1 MSIDYGT
8 LTITEQETVNETDQ
22 LVDTV
27 NTLNQVASLK
37 QAQHNISQIDQATMA
52 QGNNGDLGSVV
63 GALASALAKPRDD
76 TSSMAMMMQMN
87 QQAQQS
93 AQAARDSQD
102 QRFTALLNI
111 MFQQQA
117 QSQTMMMEAM
127 RGGGTRSALEERILN
142 KSVDQMLTG
151 NATPEDTLLTQLVQ
165 SGQLPEI
172 GKGLL
177 DGVAGAVAA
186 NSIIRT
192 SVGISGLTALL
203 TWFVWAIFIFV
214 IGVKIFPDKGSKVPF
229 KKVLIAV
236 GYAHAPGLI
245 RFFAVTPDLVLP
257 IIFLTQFWI
266 FASLIISTKQI
277 LNLKSNLKSFG
288 IVFLSFLI
296 IAFLSITFI
305 INRMNSIPISSIS

>member
-1 MSIDYGT
+1 MNYNKHILVVAGEPNSIF
-8 LTITEQETVNETDQ
+8 LEIFFK
-22 LVDTV
+22 
-27 NTLNQVASLK
+27 SLK
-37 QAQHNISQIDQATMA
+37 LDKS
-52 QGNNGDLGSVV
+52 LY
-63 GALASALAKPRDD
+63 RD
-76 TSSMAMMMQMN
+76 N
-87 QQAQQS
+87 KYFGE
-93 AQAARDSQD
+93 AAIY
-102 QRFTALLNI
+102 FA
-111 MFQQQA
+111 
-117 QSQTMMMEAM
+117 
-127 RGGGTRSALEERILN
+127 G
-142 KSVDQMLTG
+142 
-151 NATPEDTLLTQLVQ
+151 LVM
-165 SGQLPEI
+165 I
-172 GKGLL
+172 L

-186 NSIIRT
+186 NSIVRT
-192 SVGISGLTALL
+192 SIGISGLTALL

-229 KKVLIAV
+229 KKILIAV

-305 INRMNSIPISSIS
+305 INRMNSIPISNIS